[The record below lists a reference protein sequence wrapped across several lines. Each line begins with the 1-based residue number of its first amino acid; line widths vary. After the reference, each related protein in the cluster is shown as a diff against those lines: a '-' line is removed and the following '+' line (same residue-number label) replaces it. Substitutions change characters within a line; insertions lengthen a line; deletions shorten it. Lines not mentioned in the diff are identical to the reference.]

1 MAVTYK
7 LIETVTVGSGGA
19 ASIEFTSI
27 PQTYTDLKVVISSRT
42 DKNTGNASDITVQFN
57 STGTTYTNRNLYGDG
72 ASAASN
78 APSYIGSTSQATNT
92 ASVFGNLEIY
102 IPNYTGSTQ
111 KSYSTDSVQETNA
124 TTSYQ
129 FLNAGLWNGTG
140 AITTVSFAL
149 VSGNFVQFSSA
160 SLYGIKN
167 S

>member
-19 ASIEFTSI
+19 ATISFGSI
-27 PQTYTDLKVVISSRT
+27 PQTYTDLKVVISSRS
-42 DKNTGNASDITVQFN
+42 DKNTGSASDITVQFN
-57 STGTTYTNRNLYGDG
+57 STGTTYTQRNLYGDG

-78 APSYIGSTSQATNT
+78 TPSYIGSTSQATNT

-111 KSYSTDSVQETNA
+111 KSYSTDSVQENNA

-129 FLNAGLWNGTG
+129 FLSAGLWNGTG
-140 AITTVSFAL
+140 AITTVLFGL
-149 VSGNFVQFSSA
+149 VSGNFVQYTSA